1 MKEQIYHRSFYLIY
15 STFLS
20 FREKIAE
27 QNRARQAREIAS
39 NSDWFGQSTAF
50 DSLMQQQ
57 QHQQQQHHQQQHQ
70 QKMRGEPREDL
81 PQLLSSQGLAKYTD
95 IFLRHEI
102 DLPTFSTLTD
112 DELKEIGISTF
123 GKPVT
128 FVAFFPCL
136 SGLVLDSVAEP

>member
-1 MKEQIYHRSFYLIY
+1 LHLLH

-57 QHQQQQHHQQQHQ
+57 QQQQQHHQQHQ
-70 QKMRGEPREDL
+70 QKMRGEDL

-123 GKPVT
+123 GEPVT
-128 FVAFFPCL
+128 FVAFFIVCPDL
-136 SGLVLDSVAEP
+136 F

>member
-1 MKEQIYHRSFYLIY
+1 LYLLH
-15 STFLS
+15 STFPS

-57 QHQQQQHHQQQHQ
+57 QHQQQQHHQHQ

-123 GKPVT
+123 GKPAT
-128 FVAFFPCL
+128 FVVFWVPCL
-136 SGLVLDSVAEP
+136 SGFVLVSVAEPGP

>member
-1 MKEQIYHRSFYLIY
+1 
-15 STFLS
+15 
-20 FREKIAE
+20 
-27 QNRARQAREIAS
+27 
-39 NSDWFGQSTAF
+39 
-50 DSLMQQQ
+50 
-57 QHQQQQHHQQQHQ
+57 
-70 QKMRGEPREDL
+70 MRGEPREDL

-128 FVAFFPCL
+128 FVVFCSLFVRICFGQWCGAVDTSFG
-136 SGLVLDSVAEP
+136 SAEP